1 MEIKYFRLAKINL
14 IWDKAQKV
22 FVKRIKSLVHLSITI
37 SNTEA
42 EFKLKSLYSERKKI
56 EILLN

>member
-42 EFKLKSLYSERKKI
+42 D
-56 EILLN
+56 